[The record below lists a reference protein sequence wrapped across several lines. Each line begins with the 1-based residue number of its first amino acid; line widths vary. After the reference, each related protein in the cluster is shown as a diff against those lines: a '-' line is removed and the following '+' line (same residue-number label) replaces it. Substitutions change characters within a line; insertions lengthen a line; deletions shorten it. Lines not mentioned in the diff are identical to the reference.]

1 MTANFSLEVPHG
13 LRGSLV
19 VSNTITEDNPPD
31 NDLMS
36 ELLSD
41 LICLRSLSPSN
52 LIRTDLDN
60 VSPLSEHIESN

>member
-19 VSNTITEDNPPD
+19 VSNTITEHNPPD

-41 LICLRSLSPSN
+41 LICLLGLYLSV
-52 LIRTDLDN
+52 I
-60 VSPLSEHIESN
+60 